1 MKKKCL
7 SQAIMLEIKP
17 KQRLEKAVPD
27 RKTNKKCSASYAAPT
42 FNMCYE
48 LRDGDSVQ
56 RMRTMYDSMYV

>member
-1 MKKKCL
+1 
-7 SQAIMLEIKP
+7 MLEIKP

-27 RKTNKKCSASYAAPT
+27 RKTNKKCSASYAAPM

-56 RMRTMYDSMYV
+56 RMRTMYGSMYV